1 MAMARVR
8 RRVEARDHDVPEA
21 VIPRRLRK
29 SLVNFDRLFRPVAST
44 RRLYDGSVLGGR
56 SLIAHGGDP
65 DRVVAEALGVVEEPD
80 LVDVRHDADPEL
92 HRWSPYIPR

>member
-56 SLIAHGGDP
+56 SLIAHGAREGTP
-65 DRVVAEALGVVEEPD
+65 VVLDEAKWLDIRKRIEE
-80 LVDVRHDADPEL
+80 
-92 HRWSPYIPR
+92 IP